1 MGGMEAAHDTTFFKV
16 LLIVLG
22 ATAIVIPLVQRLRL
36 PPVVGYMAVGMAV
49 GPFGVGTL
57 VADIPFLAALVID
70 DRAAIVPVAELGV
83 ALLMFMIGLELSPER
98 IWLMR
103 RMVFGLGFAQLGSC
117 ALAIGLL
124 VLAIGHDRPEAT
136 VIGLA
141 LAMSSTAVVLQ
152 VLAEQ
157 KRLNSNS
164 GRASFAVLLFQDLA
178 VVPVLFALTALAPAE
193 GEPERGA
200 FVFAMGEALLGVSAI
215 VVFGRLILRPLFRS
229 VARTRSAEFFVA
241 ACLLV
246 VIACGMVAV
255 QAGMSM
261 ALGALIAGLLLSGTE
276 YRRQVE
282 ATIEPFKGLLIGIFL
297 MSIGMTLD
305 WHIMIDHFWL
315 VLGVSVGMIV
325 LKAGLTAASARAL
338 GMTWRQGLQTGLLL
352 GPGGEFGFV
361 IIAAALQNA
370 IVEAEMARLILLT
383 VALTMATIPAMS
395 WVGSRLSPR
404 GRDVRPID
412 PSLLPPMATEE
423 TPRVII
429 AGFGRVGKM
438 IASMLE
444 RHQVPYLAID
454 RDADR
459 VAMGRRTNQHVFY
472 GDLTSIVLLRHL
484 SLENALALVVTV
496 DDSEIA
502 RTLVTAAR
510 AEREDLRIIAR
521 ARDGSHAAILYR
533 AGATDAVP
541 ETIEASLQLSEAVL
555 VEIGI
560 PMGPIIVSIHEK
572 RAELQDGIRAA
583 APSASVRTLGG
594 HRLRDRL

>member
-1 MGGMEAAHDTTFFKV
+1 M
-16 LLIVLG
+16 L
-22 ATAIVIPLVQRLRL
+22 
-36 PPVVGYMAVGMAV
+36 
-49 GPFGVGTL
+49 
-57 VADIPFLAALVID
+57 
-70 DRAAIVPVAELGV
+70 
-83 ALLMFMIGLELSPER
+83 
-98 IWLMR
+98 
-103 RMVFGLGFAQLGSC
+103 
-117 ALAIGLL
+117 GLL
-124 VLAIGHDRPEAT
+124 VLAYGYGRPEAT

-152 VLAEQ
+152 VLADQ

-200 FVFAMGEALLGVSAI
+200 FVLAMGEALLGVSAI

-246 VIACGMVAV
+246 VIACGMIAVA
-255 QAGMSM
+255 AGMSM

-305 WHIMIDHFWL
+305 WHILIDHGWL

-325 LKAGLTAASARAL
+325 IKGALTAASARAL
-338 GMTWRQGLQTGLLL
+338 GLSWRQGLQTGLLL

-361 IIAAALQNA
+361 IIAAALQNN
-370 IVEAEMARLILLT
+370 IIEAEMARLILLS
-383 VALTMATIPAMS
+383 VALTMATIPAMAAI
-395 WVGSRLSPR
+395 GSRLAPR

-412 PSLLPPMATEE
+412 PSILPPMATEE

-459 VAMGRRTNQHVFY
+459 VALERRTNQHVFY

-496 DDSEIA
+496 DDTEIA
-502 RTLVTAAR
+502 RNLVTAAR
-510 AEREDLRIIAR
+510 AERDNLRIIAR
-521 ARDGSHAAILYR
+521 ARDGNHAAILYR

-572 RAELQDGIRAA
+572 RAELQDGIKAA
-583 APSASVRTLGG
+583 VPSASVRSLGR

>member
-1 MGGMEAAHDTTFFKV
+1 MEAAHDPTFFKV

-49 GPFGVGTL
+49 GPFGVGAL
-57 VADIPFLAALVID
+57 VGDIPILSAIMID
-70 DRAAIVPVAELGV
+70 DRAAIEPVAELGV

-103 RMVFGLGFAQLGSC
+103 RMVFGLGFAQLATC

-124 VLAIGHDRPEAT
+124 VLLFGQARPEAI

-157 KRLNSNS
+157 RRLNSPA

-178 VVPVLFALTALAPAE
+178 VVPVLFALTALVPDNGSA
-193 GEPERGA
+193 GRGA
-200 FVFAMGEALLGVSAI
+200 FLFAMGEALLGVTAI

-246 VIACGMVAV
+246 VIACGMIAVA
-255 QAGMSM
+255 AGMSM
-261 ALGALIAGLLLSGTE
+261 ALGALIAGLLLTGTE
-276 YRRQVE
+276 YRHQVE
-282 ATIEPFKGLLIGIFL
+282 VTIEPFKGLLVGIFL
-297 MSIGMTLD
+297 ISIGMTLD
-305 WHIMIDHFWL
+305 WHALIADAGR
-315 VLGVSVGMIV
+315 VLGIAFGMVAI
-325 LKAGLTAASARAL
+325 KAALTASAGRML
-338 GMTWRQGLQTGLLL
+338 GLTWRQGLQTGLLL
-352 GPGGEFGFV
+352 GPGGEFAFV
-361 IIAAALQNA
+361 IIASAMAHDLVA
-370 IVEAEMARLILLT
+370 PDTARLVLLA
-383 VALTMATIPAMS
+383 VALTMASIPVMS
-395 WVGSRLSPR
+395 WLGTRLTPR
-404 GRDVRPID
+404 GRAAAPID
-412 PSLLPPMATEE
+412 PGLLPPLIAEE

-438 IASMLE
+438 VAGMLE
-444 RHQVPYLAID
+444 HHKVPYLAID
-454 RDADR
+454 RDPDH
-459 VAMGRRTNQHVFY
+459 VARERRTNPHVFY
-472 GDLTSIVLLRHL
+472 GDLTSLGLLRHL
-484 SLENALALVVTV
+484 SLDSALALVVTV
-496 DDSEIA
+496 DEPEIA
-502 RTLVTAAR
+502 ATLVSTAR
-510 AEREDLRIIAR
+510 SERPDLRIVAR
-521 ARDGSHAAILYR
+521 ARDAHHAANLYR

-572 RAELQDGIRAA
+572 RAALQDAIKAA
-583 APSASVRTLGG
+583 VPSASVRTLGG
-594 HRLRDRL
+594 HRLRDTLAEG